1 MTRPAYAWAF
11 LPLVAGLLLVPG
23 TTHAQATG
31 ASFETVVHSI
41 ISFVDF
47 YVIPLLYALA
57 FLFFLFGLFLYF
69 FTGGEENRAKA
80 RPFVVW
86 GLAGFVVLFSVWG
99 IVNLLI
105 SAIPTG

>member
-1 MTRPAYAWAF
+1 MIRIPYRLAAA
-11 LPLVAGLLLVPG
+11 PLIAGLILSPAAA
-23 TTHAQATG
+23 HAQASG
-31 ASFETVVHSI
+31 ASLKSVVDSI
-41 ISFVDF
+41 IAFVDL

-57 FLFFLFGLFLYF
+57 FLFFIFGLFQYF
-69 FTGGEENRAKA
+69 FMGGEENRAKA

-86 GLAGFVVLFSVWG
+86 GLVGFLVIFSVWG